1 MRSRPPF
8 HYTAAVHAEPPAA
21 DVVTRNDTLDLPV
34 PAPRVLLVVLTWNG
48 RDDTLAC
55 VESILALD
63 YPRFRVLVVD
73 NASID
78 GTEAALRERF
88 GTRIDTLRNDTNLL
102 YAGGMNVGLERA
114 RQEGAE
120 YVLLLNNDIVLD
132 AGLLRALVA
141 AASADAR
148 IAAAGPKIYYHAE
161 PERLWFAGG
170 ELSLWSGWP
179 HHRGLR
185 QWDRGQ
191 HDRGRDV
198 DYLTGCALLV
208 RTSVLSAVG
217 LLDAGYA
224 MYAEDADWC
233 LRARRAGFRL
243 RYVPEA
249 RLWHKVSASAGARS
263 LFKMRR
269 RFRSQFRLL
278 RRHARWYHWLTIP
291 CGTAIEAIRVGFGLV
306 ARRI

>member
-1 MRSRPPF
+1 MV
-8 HYTAAVHAEPPAA
+8 ANG
-21 DVVTRNDTLDLPV
+21 DTRDLPA
-34 PAPRVLLVVLTWNG
+34 PAPRVLLVILTWNG

-55 VESILALD
+55 VESALALD
-63 YPRFRVLVVD
+63 YPHFGVLVVD
-73 NASID
+73 NASND
-78 GTEAALRERF
+78 GSEAALRQRF
-88 GTRIDTLRNDTNLL
+88 GARIDIVRNDANLL
-102 YAGGMNVGLERA
+102 YAGGMNVGIERA
-114 RQEGAE
+114 RRDGAE

-132 AGLLRALVA
+132 PGLLRALIVA
-141 AASADAR
+141 ASSDAR

-161 PERLWFAGG
+161 PQRLWFAGG
-170 ELSLWSGWP
+170 ELSLWRGWP
-179 HHRGLR
+179 RHRGLR

-191 HDRGRDV
+191 HDRARDV

-208 RTSVLSAVG
+208 RVSVLARIG
-217 LLDAGYA
+217 LLDTGYA

-269 RFRSQFRLL
+269 RFRSEMRLW

-291 CGTAIEAIRVGFGLV
+291 FGTGVEVTRVVLALL